1 MRPEAIV
8 RDEIQAA
15 LSDRARSALDCTP
28 HRSPYRR
35 RPGEDR
41 TTILDRPLVEAEW
54 DKVRTFVR
62 LRERED
68 LRLRFGRP
76 LNFDDEA
83 TLRRAFDLKGG
94 SGEMAWLLDGDAAI
108 AAIAHRIT
116 LSRSE
121 AEIALIVR
129 SDVQRRGIGEFLLR
143 QALGAAGPQ
152 DPDRFGVVGEP
163 RHAASGGENRIC
175 AGTGQRLGLG
185 AEARHRSGKRGHLTR
200 GARMR
205 VITRETC
212 RRAGRNRPLCEPFRV
227 LGECRHSNQEQQQT
241 HDAELKPEIFL
252 VGHVIHPSI
261 AFKAGAEPTKFG

>member
-15 LSDRARSALDCTP
+15 LSDRARSALDRTP

-143 QALGAAGPQ
+143 QALARSARQGLKTLTGL
-152 DPDRFGVVGEP
+152 VLW
-163 RHAASGGENRIC
+163 ENRAMRHLAAKIGFVPGRGS
-175 AGTGQRLGLG
+175 AWALELRPDI
-185 AEARHRSGKRGHLTR
+185 ARAS
-200 GARMR
+200 AA
-205 VITRETC
+205 I
-212 RRAGRNRPLCEPFRV
+212 
-227 LGECRHSNQEQQQT
+227 
-241 HDAELKPEIFL
+241 
-252 VGHVIHPSI
+252 
-261 AFKAGAEPTKFG
+261 